1 MEKVY
6 IVSAVRTAGG
16 NLGGSL
22 RGVLPEDLLVP
33 VIQGAASRGGLP
45 ENAAVEEVIMGQ
57 TKQSA
62 DCPNVARV
70 GALKAGLAE
79 EVSAYTVHRQCGSGM
94 QAIINGYSQIQCGDS
109 DIVIAGGVESMSNAQ
124 YYLRDGRYGFG
135 VGNGLILDPN
145 TESQPK
151 SQPEEKYGR
160 LIMGMTAEN
169 LAEKYSISRE
179 EQDAF
184 AYNSQMSAIRAI
196 DSGRFRDEIV
206 PVILPQ
212 RKGDPIVFEVDEFP
226 RRDTSLEKMAKLRP
240 AFKTPDGTV
249 TAGNSSGRNDGAA
262 AVLLASETAVKKYG
276 LRPMARIVAYASAG
290 VDPRY
295 MGIGPVPAVR
305 KVLKKTGMSLS
316 DMGLVEINEAFAAQT
331 LACVKELEV
340 DTSVLNVNGG
350 AIALGHPLGCSG
362 ARIVVTLV
370 HEMGKRNVKNGLASI
385 CIAGGQGLA
394 MVLEQAK

>member
-1 MEKVY
+1 MKDVF

-22 RGVLPEDLLVP
+22 KTVLPEDLLVP
-33 VIQGAASRGGLP
+33 VIKGVLTQGAVP
-45 ENAAVEEVIMGQ
+45 EDVVSEIIMGQ

-70 GALKAGLAE
+70 AALKAELCE
-79 EVSAYTVHRQCGSGM
+79 EIPSYTVHRQCGSGM
-94 QAIINGYSQIQCGDS
+94 QALINGFLQVGAGYSDV
-109 DIVIAGGVESMSNAQ
+109 VIAGGVESMSTAQ
-124 YYLRDGRYGFG
+124 YYLRDARYGFT
-135 VGNGLILDPN
+135 VGNGAILDPN

-151 SQPEEKYGR
+151 SQPEEKYGH

-184 AYNSQMSAIRAI
+184 AYKSQMSAITAI
-196 DSGRFRDEIV
+196 DTGRFKDEIV
-206 PVILPQ
+206 PVLIPQ
-212 RKGDPIVFEVDEFP
+212 RKGDPLVFEVDEFP

-240 AFKTPDGTV
+240 AFKTPGGTV

-262 AVLLASETAVKKYG
+262 ALVVASEDAVKKHG
-276 LRPMARIVAYASAG
+276 LKPLARIVAFASAG

-295 MGIGPVPAVR
+295 MGIGPVPATR
-305 KVLKKTGMSLS
+305 KVLEKTGMSLA
-316 DMGLVEINEAFAAQT
+316 DMGLIEINEAFAAQT

-340 DTSVLNVNGG
+340 NTDILNVNGG

-370 HEMGKRNVKNGLASI
+370 HEMKKRNERYGLATI

-394 MVLEQAK
+394 LIVENV